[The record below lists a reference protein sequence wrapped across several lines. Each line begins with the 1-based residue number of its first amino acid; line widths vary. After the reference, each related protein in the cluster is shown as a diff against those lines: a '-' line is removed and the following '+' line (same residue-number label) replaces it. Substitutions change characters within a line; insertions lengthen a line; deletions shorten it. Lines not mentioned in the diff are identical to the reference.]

1 MRKKL
6 ISLLLALVM
15 CLELLPLPA
24 AAAETNLPDWYFL
37 FAIFKNVDADCDD
50 GKGTVT
56 HTKFT
61 MSQEEI
67 DLVKEKFQSFEEYM
81 NGVGVMRAHMYLVEI
96 DTPVTELKGSG
107 LGSYLGPKQAAPLLE
122 ANGVDLDRYDH
133 VSCFISLNVAT
144 KYGALTNAGGF
155 ENGTGHSCHNIRNIE
170 FAQYDHKPSFP
181 GTACV
186 HEFIHFLEQMS
197 KKWGKE
203 FDFHAIGDELYTEGE
218 YIWREC
224 YTDIILNQVNGDAG
238 LGTGVAPAV
247 WQYPP
252 HVLRTMTELTI
263 PSGVTSIGHDAFLNY
278 TNLTSVTIP
287 SSVTYLDVN
296 AFNGC
301 ANLANVTLPSSL
313 TKIEQWAFHGCT
325 SLTRISI
332 PGSVTEIGNCAF
344 YNCTNLNELILA
356 PGVTSIGGSA
366 FRGCSALTRVT
377 IPASVTSIGNV
388 AFYNTGVT
396 DVYYAGTEAQWKAIK
411 IGEYNETLTKATI
424 HYNHLMADVKTNDWF
439 AKPVVWAL
447 EKGVAS
453 GTGEGN
459 FSPSSTCTQGQILT
473 FLWRACGSPEP
484 SGKVSGSEY
493 YAVPLQWAKEK
504 KLVDESLSAKDPCTR
519 SDVVA
524 YLWKLAGSPS
534 AKAAGFSDVPASA
547 SYAGAVNWAVENKI
561 TSGTGP
567 ATFSP
572 DKACT
577 RGQIVTFLY
586 QALK

>member
-144 KYGALTNAGGF
+144 KYGALTNTGGF

-287 SSVTYLDVN
+287 SSVTYLDVS

-301 ANLANVTLPSSL
+301 TNLANVTLPSSL

-332 PGSVTEIGNCAF
+332 PGSVT
-344 YNCTNLNELILA
+344 
-356 PGVTSIGGSA
+356 
-366 FRGCSALTRVT
+366 
-377 IPASVTSIGNV
+377 SIGNV
-388 AFYNTGVT
+388 AFYNTGLK
-396 DVYYAGTEAQWKAIK
+396 DVYYAGTEAQWNAIQM
-411 IGEYNETLTKATI
+411 GEYNEKLTRANI
-424 HYNHLMADVKTNDWF
+424 HYNHLMADVKTTDWF
-439 AKPVVWAL
+439 AQPVVWAL
-447 EKGVAS
+447 EKGITS
-453 GTGEGN
+453 GTGDGK
-459 FSPSSTCTQGQILT
+459 FSPNSTCTQGQILT

-519 SDVVA
+519 ANVVT

-567 ATFSP
+567 DTFSP

-586 QALK
+586 QVLK

>member
-96 DTPVTELKGSG
+96 DTPVTELEGSG

-144 KYGALTNAGGF
+144 KYGALTNTGGF

-287 SSVTYLDVN
+287 SSVTYLDVS

-301 ANLANVTLPSSL
+301 TNLANVTLPSSL

-332 PGSVTEIGNCAF
+332 PGSVT
-344 YNCTNLNELILA
+344 
-356 PGVTSIGGSA
+356 
-366 FRGCSALTRVT
+366 
-377 IPASVTSIGNV
+377 SIGNV
-388 AFYNTGVT
+388 AFYNTGLK
-396 DVYYAGTEAQWKAIK
+396 DVYYAGTEAQWNAIQM
-411 IGEYNETLTKATI
+411 GEYNEKLTRANI
-424 HYNHLMADVKTNDWF
+424 HYNHLMADVKTTDWF
-439 AKPVVWAL
+439 AQPVVWAL
-447 EKGVAS
+447 EKGITS
-453 GTGEGN
+453 GTGDGK
-459 FSPSSTCTQGQILT
+459 FSPNSTCTQGQILT
-473 FLWRACGSPEP
+473 FLWRACGSPTP
-484 SGKVSGSEY
+484 SGKVSGNEY

-519 SDVVA
+519 ANVVT

-567 ATFSP
+567 DTFSP

>member
-96 DTPVTELKGSG
+96 DTPVTELEGSG

-144 KYGALTNAGGF
+144 KYGALTNTGGF

-287 SSVTYLDVN
+287 SSVTYLDVS

-301 ANLANVTLPSSL
+301 TNLANVTLPSSL

-332 PGSVTEIGNCAF
+332 PGSVT
-344 YNCTNLNELILA
+344 
-356 PGVTSIGGSA
+356 
-366 FRGCSALTRVT
+366 
-377 IPASVTSIGNV
+377 SIGNV
-388 AFYNTGVT
+388 AFYNTGLK
-396 DVYYAGTEAQWKAIK
+396 DVYYAGTEAQWNAIQM
-411 IGEYNETLTKATI
+411 GEYNEKLTRANI
-424 HYNHLMADVKTNDWF
+424 HYNHLMADVKTTDWF
-439 AKPVVWAL
+439 AQPVVWAL
-447 EKGVAS
+447 EKGITS
-453 GTGEGN
+453 GTGDGK
-459 FSPSSTCTQGQILT
+459 FSPNSTCTQGQILT

-519 SDVVA
+519 ANVVT

-567 ATFSP
+567 DTFSP

-586 QALK
+586 QVLK

>member
-96 DTPVTELKGSG
+96 DTPVTELEGSG

-144 KYGALTNAGGF
+144 KYGAITNAGGF

-287 SSVTYLDVN
+287 SSVTYLDVS

-301 ANLANVTLPSSL
+301 TNLANVTLPSSL

-332 PGSVTEIGNCAF
+332 PGSVT
-344 YNCTNLNELILA
+344 
-356 PGVTSIGGSA
+356 
-366 FRGCSALTRVT
+366 
-377 IPASVTSIGNV
+377 SIGNV
-388 AFYNTGVT
+388 AFYNTGLK
-396 DVYYAGTEAQWKAIK
+396 DVYYAGTEAQWNAIQM
-411 IGEYNETLTKATI
+411 GEYNEKLTKANI
-424 HYNHLMADVKTNDWF
+424 HYNHLMADVKTTDWF
-439 AKPVVWAL
+439 AQPVVWAL
-447 EKGVAS
+447 EKGITS
-453 GTGEGN
+453 GTGDGK
-459 FSPSSTCTQGQILT
+459 FSPNSTCTQGQILT

-504 KLVDESLSAKDPCTR
+504 KLVDGNLSAKDPCTR
-519 SDVVA
+519 ANAVT

-567 ATFSP
+567 DTFSP

>member
-96 DTPVTELKGSG
+96 DTPVTELEGSG

-144 KYGALTNAGGF
+144 KYGALTNTGGF

-287 SSVTYLDVN
+287 SSVTYLDVS

-301 ANLANVTLPSSL
+301 TNLANVTLPSSL

-332 PGSVTEIGNCAF
+332 PGSVT
-344 YNCTNLNELILA
+344 
-356 PGVTSIGGSA
+356 
-366 FRGCSALTRVT
+366 
-377 IPASVTSIGNV
+377 SIGNV
-388 AFYNTGVT
+388 AFYNTGLK
-396 DVYYAGTEAQWKAIK
+396 DVYYAGTEAQWNAIQM
-411 IGEYNETLTKATI
+411 GEYNEKLTRANI
-424 HYNHLMADVKTNDWF
+424 HYNHLMADVKTTDWF
-439 AKPVVWAL
+439 AQPVVWAL
-447 EKGVAS
+447 EKGITS
-453 GTGEGN
+453 GTGDGK
-459 FSPSSTCTQGQILT
+459 FSPNSTCTQGQILT

-504 KLVDESLSAKDPCTR
+504 KLVDGNLSAKDPCTR
-519 SDVVA
+519 ANVVT

-567 ATFSP
+567 DTFSP

>member
-144 KYGALTNAGGF
+144 KYGALTNTGGF

-287 SSVTYLDVN
+287 SSVTYLDVS

-301 ANLANVTLPSSL
+301 TNLANVTLPSSL

-332 PGSVTEIGNCAF
+332 PGSVT
-344 YNCTNLNELILA
+344 
-356 PGVTSIGGSA
+356 
-366 FRGCSALTRVT
+366 
-377 IPASVTSIGNV
+377 SIGNV
-388 AFYNTGVT
+388 AFYNTGLK
-396 DVYYAGTEAQWKAIK
+396 DVYYAGTEAQWNAIQM
-411 IGEYNETLTKATI
+411 GEYNEKLTRANI
-424 HYNHLMADVKTNDWF
+424 HYNHLMADVKTTDWF
-439 AKPVVWAL
+439 AQPVVWAL
-447 EKGVAS
+447 EKGITS
-453 GTGEGN
+453 GTGDGK
-459 FSPSSTCTQGQILT
+459 FSPNSTCTQGQILT

-504 KLVDESLSAKDPCTR
+504 KLVDGNLSAKDPCTR
-519 SDVVA
+519 ANVVT

-567 ATFSP
+567 DTFSP

-586 QALK
+586 QVLK